1 MTEDYHNPK
10 QRLVIAICGAS
21 GSIYGIRLL
30 AELIKL
36 PIELH
41 VIISDAGRQV
51 MAHELGYGGRLPDI
65 LDSIGPLPRR
75 QNSRLIEHPWNS
87 FFASPASG
95 SFHHDGMA
103 IVPCSMKTIGAIAA
117 GLADNLIHRAADICL
132 KERRP
137 LILAPRETPFSRIHL
152 QNLLRLSEAGAV
164 IVPPSPGFYHH
175 PKSTMDLVDFVVA
188 RILDQLHISHT
199 LLKEWGNDAINENSL
214 SKSG

>member
-1 MTEDYHNPK
+1 MTDNTPEK
-10 QRLVIAICGAS
+10 RLIIAICGAS

-65 LDSIGPLPRR
+65 L
-75 QNSRLIEHPWNS
+75 NSTGILDRHTNLRLIEHPCDS

-132 KERRP
+132 KERRS

-152 QNLLRLSEAGAV
+152 QNLLRLAEAGAV

-175 PKSTMDLVDFVVA
+175 PQTMMDLVNFVVA
-188 RILDQLHISHT
+188 RILDQLRISHT
-199 LLKEWGNDAINENSL
+199 LLKEWGNDAIDENSV